1 MEGGSRKLEF
11 PVKKVIKRDGRV
23 VDFDPSRIRE
33 AIRKAMVHVNRYDE
47 ESLRKVVNHVLELI
61 AEKYGAEKIPH
72 VEEIQDIVEL
82 SLVKFDLYE
91 VAKAYILY
99 RKEREKIREEKK
111 KILEKDYVDEVDKA
125 FSLNAL
131 RLMASRYLLKDEE
144 GKLREDPKHM
154 FQRVAALIVISDMLH
169 DPEIFDKNYGQR
181 KHPHEDFS
189 PEEYEGKLGLGRKPD
204 GSYEVTW
211 NRWHL
216 ERMKALY
223 DELNEERA
231 MKCSWSEFLKM
242 LEDGKFEKYYRNF
255 KEYYDLM
262 VGKKFMPNSPTL
274 FNAGT
279 RLGQLSACFVLH
291 IDDNLESIMRAAQDA
306 ALIFKSGGGVGI
318 NYSRLRPEGDIVFS
332 TFGVASGPVSFMRI
346 IDVVTDVVKQG
357 GKRRGANM
365 GILEVWHPDV
375 ETFIKSK
382 EREGFLENFNISV
395 LLTPDFWRHY
405 EVGEPY
411 PLVNPRDGKV
421 WRKVD
426 PRRLLRTIAEMAWK
440 TGDPGVLFLDNMNKR
455 NIFLEKLG
463 PIRSTNP
470 CVTGDAR
477 IPTDYG
483 LIKLSELCELYRSDD
498 RVRILTDDRALGEA
512 LIQQSGVITKMA
524 VKLLRTPS
532 ATHRRPLKI
541 VKSGVKD
548 VYEIVTSHGY
558 KLKATPDHK
567 VLTERGWIRVSDL
580 RKGDRLFIQ
589 PSGCFG
595 KYGSTELG
603 RILGWLV
610 GDGQID
616 DDGRVTLW
624 FYGKD
629 KELATIIAED
639 VKKILGRS
647 VRINEA
653 KDRDACYIVSRS
665 LGRLLRETLG
675 IHERLSVPE
684 IVFKGSREMQKGFLQ
699 ALFTADGTILFS
711 KGGCSIRLT
720 SISKK
725 LLEEVQLLLL
735 NFGIVSKIYENRRRA
750 QVRLLPDGRGGLKKY
765 WCEAYHELSI
775 DKENRDKF
783 AEQIGFL
790 DETRQ
795 RKLEKWIKSKK
806 RKSNRECFVTTVKN
820 IRYAGKE
827 EVYDVVEPVTRSFI
841 ANGICVHNC
850 GEQPLYP
857 FESCNLGSINVY
869 AFVKRDFNGVEID
882 WDELARVVK
891 LAVRFLDNVIDVNKY
906 PLKQIEYRTKRSR
919 RIGLGVMG
927 VADALFALGI
937 PYNSEEGFSF
947 MSRLA
952 EFIAYHAYL
961 ASAELAR
968 ERGPF
973 PLYWESAYP
982 RGEMPV
988 EGFYHPEWWTL
999 DWSKVIE
1006 EIKRHGI
1013 RNSHVMTVAP
1023 TGSISMLVD
1032 ASSGLEPQFA
1042 LVYEKRVT
1050 VGTFYYIDAEFER
1063 QLKERGL
1070 YNDTILKKIADN
1082 GGSVQG
1088 LEEIPEDLREVF
1100 LTAYDIPWWD
1110 HIRAQYEFQKWIDA
1124 SVSKTINMPAWVS
1137 VDDVLKAYLFAYKL
1151 GLKGLTIY
1159 RDTSKAAQVLVTPS
1173 QRSSRYVALTPNKT
1187 IELMRSLG
1195 VEPPRPEA
1203 EEVNDAERKKRMLQ
1217 LVYAGEEPSSV
1228 EPRAEREPASKPL
1241 IKSYEKCPECGSPNL
1256 HYQEGCVKCL
1266 DCGWTSCIIT

>member
-1 MEGGSRKLEF
+1 MRCVYNQSNTIWVLGEYRELEGGSRKLEF

-154 FQRVAALIVISDMLH
+154 FQRVAALIVISDILH

-189 PEEYEGKLGLGRKPD
+189 PDEYEGKLGLGRKPD

-470 CVTGDAR
+470 C
-477 IPTDYG
+477 
-483 LIKLSELCELYRSDD
+483 
-498 RVRILTDDRALGEA
+498 
-512 LIQQSGVITKMA
+512 
-524 VKLLRTPS
+524 
-532 ATHRRPLKI
+532 
-541 VKSGVKD
+541 
-548 VYEIVTSHGY
+548 
-558 KLKATPDHK
+558 
-567 VLTERGWIRVSDL
+567 
-580 RKGDRLFIQ
+580 
-589 PSGCFG
+589 
-595 KYGSTELG
+595 
-603 RILGWLV
+603 
-610 GDGQID
+610 
-616 DDGRVTLW
+616 
-624 FYGKD
+624 
-629 KELATIIAED
+629 
-639 VKKILGRS
+639 
-647 VRINEA
+647 
-653 KDRDACYIVSRS
+653 
-665 LGRLLRETLG
+665 
-675 IHERLSVPE
+675 
-684 IVFKGSREMQKGFLQ
+684 
-699 ALFTADGTILFS
+699 
-711 KGGCSIRLT
+711 
-720 SISKK
+720 
-725 LLEEVQLLLL
+725 
-735 NFGIVSKIYENRRRA
+735 
-750 QVRLLPDGRGGLKKY
+750 
-765 WCEAYHELSI
+765 
-775 DKENRDKF
+775 
-783 AEQIGFL
+783 
-790 DETRQ
+790 
-795 RKLEKWIKSKK
+795 
-806 RKSNRECFVTTVKN
+806 
-820 IRYAGKE
+820 
-827 EVYDVVEPVTRSFI
+827 
-841 ANGICVHNC
+841 

-869 AFVKRDFNGVEID
+869 AFVKRDFNGVKID